1 MPLINSICTWHQVA
15 MLLLILENSKQSKT
29 YLTDVVSAFTKE
41 KTVEDKD
48 LSVLKRYIENRQK
61 YGYSDEELFEMRAS
75 FGEDEEVVDI
85 FTGQTIDLGRRS

>member
-1 MPLINSICTWHQVA
+1 MSSSTS
-15 MLLLILENSKQSKT
+15 ESSKLSKT
-29 YLTDVVSAFTKE
+29 YLTDAVSAFTKE
-41 KTVEDKD
+41 KIVEDKY
-48 LSVLKRYIENRQK
+48 SVLKRYIENRQK

>member
-1 MPLINSICTWHQVA
+1 MSSLIS
-15 MLLLILENSKQSKT
+15 ENSKQSKT

-41 KTVEDKD
+41 KIVEDKD

>member
-15 MLLLILENSKQSKT
+15 MSLLISENSKQSKT

-41 KTVEDKD
+41 KIVEDKD

>member
-1 MPLINSICTWHQVA
+1 
-15 MLLLILENSKQSKT
+15 MLLLISENLKQSKT
-29 YLTDVVSAFTKE
+29 YLTDAVSAFTKE
-41 KTVEDKD
+41 KIMEDKY
-48 LSVLKRYIENRQK
+48 SVLKRYIENRQK

>member
-1 MPLINSICTWHQVA
+1 LKNVA
-15 MLLLILENSKQSKT
+15 L
-29 YLTDVVSAFTKE
+29 AFTKE
-41 KTVEDKD
+41 KIMEGKD
-48 LSVLKRYIENRQK
+48 LEVLKRYIENRQK

>member
-1 MPLINSICTWHQVA
+1 M
-15 MLLLILENSKQSKT
+15 
-29 YLTDVVSAFTKE
+29 
-41 KTVEDKD
+41 EDKD
-48 LSVLKRYIENRQK
+48 LSVLKRYIESRQK

>member
-1 MPLINSICTWHQVA
+1 
-15 MLLLILENSKQSKT
+15 
-29 YLTDVVSAFTKE
+29 LTDVVSAFTKE
-41 KTVEDKD
+41 KIVEDKD

-61 YGYSDEELFEMRAS
+61 YGYSDEELFEMQAS

>member
-1 MPLINSICTWHQVA
+1 
-15 MLLLILENSKQSKT
+15 
-29 YLTDVVSAFTKE
+29 VSAFTKE
-41 KTVEDKD
+41 KIMEDKY
-48 LSVLKRYIENRQK
+48 SVLKRYIENRQK

>member
-1 MPLINSICTWHQVA
+1 M
-15 MLLLILENSKQSKT
+15 
-29 YLTDVVSAFTKE
+29 SAFTKE

-61 YGYSDEELFEMRAS
+61 YGYSDEELFEMQAS

-85 FTGQTIDLGRRS
+85 FTGKTIDLGRRS

>member
-1 MPLINSICTWHQVA
+1 MS
-15 MLLLILENSKQSKT
+15 LLILENSKQSKT
-29 YLTDVVSAFTKE
+29 YLTDVVLAFTKE
-41 KTVEDKD
+41 KIVEDKD

>member
-1 MPLINSICTWHQVA
+1 
-15 MLLLILENSKQSKT
+15 MLLLISENSKQLKT

-41 KTVEDKD
+41 KIVEDKD

>member
-1 MPLINSICTWHQVA
+1 
-15 MLLLILENSKQSKT
+15 
-29 YLTDVVSAFTKE
+29 VSAFTKE
-41 KTVEDKD
+41 KIVEGKD

-61 YGYSDEELFEMRAS
+61 HGYSDEELFEMRAS

>member
-1 MPLINSICTWHQVA
+1 MS
-15 MLLLILENSKQSKT
+15 LLISESSKQSKT

-41 KTVEDKD
+41 KIVEDKD

-61 YGYSDEELFEMRAS
+61 YGYSDEELFEMQAS

>member
-1 MPLINSICTWHQVA
+1 MVIWFSQTDS
-15 MLLLILENSKQSKT
+15 SKQLKA
-29 YLTDVVSAFTKE
+29 YLKNVALEFIKE
-41 KTVEDKD
+41 KVVEDKY
-48 LSVLKRYIENRQK
+48 SVLKRYIENRQK